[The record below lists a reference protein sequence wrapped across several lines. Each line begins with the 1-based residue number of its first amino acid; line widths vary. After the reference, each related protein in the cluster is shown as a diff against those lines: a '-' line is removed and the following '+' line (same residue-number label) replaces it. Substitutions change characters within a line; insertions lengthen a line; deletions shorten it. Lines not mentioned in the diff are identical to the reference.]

1 MNAMDIGKGAIKVA
15 THPATVTIVAG
26 GIGLA
31 TAVIGYKASKY
42 NAEASK
48 QQYDSIILQAKMGGF
63 DQQVADEFLKAKVE
77 EAVKEEMKKYRKEHK
92 EENKEESNIV
102 QMPVEKQE

>member
-1 MNAMDIGKGAIKVA
+1 MNAMDIGKGMVKVA
-15 THPATVTIVAG
+15 IHPATITIVAG

-77 EAVKEEMKKYRKEHK
+77 EAVKEEMKKYRKEH
-92 EENKEESNIV
+92 EENKEDSNIA
-102 QMPVEKQE
+102 QMPVERQE

>member
-1 MNAMDIGKGAIKVA
+1 MNAMDIGKGFVKVA
-15 THPATVTIVAG
+15 THPATITIAAG

-31 TAVIGYKASKY
+31 TAYIGYKASKY

-48 QQYDSIILQAKMGGF
+48 NQHDSIILQAKMGGF
-63 DQQVADEFLKAKVE
+63 DEAIADEFLKAKVE

-92 EENKEESNIV
+92 EDKEDSNIV
-102 QMPVEKQE
+102 QMPVERQE